1 MDASDTLLV
10 IQTAEGD
17 VAAFAA
23 LYDRFA
29 PRVFGLIVRL
39 LGKSPDAEDVLQEV
53 FWQAWSKAGQYE
65 PNRASPLAW
74 LFMIARS
81 RVVDRL
87 RKTRPHAPAAD
98 AEPAVCIGPDEP
110 LLREESVAAV
120 TRALQS
126 LPDTERTAIE
136 LAFFEGLTQEQVAR
150 RLAVPLGTTKSR
162 IRIGMQRLRRLLQST
177 IGEIPP

>member
-10 IQTAEGD
+10 IQVGEGD
-17 VAAFAA
+17 VAAFGA

-53 FWQAWSKAGQYE
+53 FWHVWSKAAQYE
-65 PNRASPLAW
+65 PQRASPLAW

-81 RVVDRL
+81 RAVDRL
-87 RKTRPHAPAAD
+87 RKLRPHAPAAS
-98 AEPAVCIGPDEP
+98 AEAVVCIGPDEA

-120 TRALQS
+120 AGALQS
-126 LPDTERTAIE
+126 LPETERIPIE
-136 LAFFEGLTQEQVAR
+136 LAFYEGLTQEEIAR

-162 IRIGMQRLRRLLQST
+162 IRVGMQRLRRLLRST
-177 IGEIPP
+177 IGEVRR